1 MPTHSASISGTEKL
15 EVDEDL
21 VVRPSAVRQPCTFGD
36 RVNFRVLYCLRGSNR
51 ILIKQ
56 SERTPI
62 TYHPSSGGAVSKI
75 EPIYIPSPQRVIGF
89 QSWGPVSPYTL
100 VHRLTSDVLAMMRH
114 WLRAVYPSKKME
126 IDMHRSGKSVC
137 QFAKSNHVA
146 FLAANKPDRLRHT
159 KLDKVLQRFV
169 GTVYRS
175 LLFDN
180 HRPYCL
186 HWRVR
191 VVINSSNDDSI
202 PDTTMYKSK
211 THVKRN

>member
-1 MPTHSASISGTEKL
+1 
-15 EVDEDL
+15 
-21 VVRPSAVRQPCTFGD
+21 
-36 RVNFRVLYCLRGSNR
+36 
-51 ILIKQ
+51 
-56 SERTPI
+56 
-62 TYHPSSGGAVSKI
+62 
-75 EPIYIPSPQRVIGF
+75 
-89 QSWGPVSPYTL
+89 
-100 VHRLTSDVLAMMRH
+100 
-114 WLRAVYPSKKME
+114 
-126 IDMHRSGKSVC
+126 MHRSEKSVR
-137 QFAKSNHVA
+137 QFAKSKHVA

-191 VVINSSNDDSI
+191 IVINSSNDDSI
-202 PDTTMYKSK
+202 PDTTIYKSK